1 MAQSFVFTRSAW
13 GKHSGR
19 WYNCWKEQRRVHTRF
34 QAGSKLKWRPN
45 WQNTLRPTSVYCAN
59 MSPMATNGTVKCGG
73 ESQQWMSS
81 VEILKDP
88 VMHVAYS
95 KYVERF
101 LCYGECYFCC
111 LLLLLLLL
119 LRCC

>member
-1 MAQSFVFTRSAW
+1 
-13 GKHSGR
+13 
-19 WYNCWKEQRRVHTRF
+19 
-34 QAGSKLKWRPN
+34 
-45 WQNTLRPTSVYCAN
+45 
-59 MSPMATNGTVKCGG
+59 MATNGTVKCGG

-88 VMHVAYS
+88 TMHAAYS

-119 LRCC
+119 LVSRTISSCCLLLLLLLHVH

>member
-1 MAQSFVFTRSAW
+1 
-13 GKHSGR
+13 
-19 WYNCWKEQRRVHTRF
+19 VHTRF